1 MFNLN
6 LHSNLQTVSSEACNN
21 SASAFSQVS
30 RTLRRLGAASMAVM
44 LLANCGGGSDTQVE
58 STPLPP
64 PVQQPVVNYTG
75 PAPATPDVQNF
86 KLAVWDNLAKPD
98 RCGACHVQGQQSP
111 PFARFDDINLAYAE
125 VNNLVNTS
133 RISESELVAKVAG
146 GHNCWLSSPEACADI
161 LTTWIGNWA
170 SNEEVATT
178 IELNAPVVKIPGA
191 NKNFPTD
198 PSLFESNVY
207 PALREHCAD
216 CHQSSA
222 AIPIS
227 PYLASSDIAE
237 AYAAAT
243 AKMNLD
249 LPEDSRL
256 VARLRDE
263 FHNCWTDNC
272 RADGQALADAIR
284 AMSDAIDVTEL
295 DANLVSSHALTLY
308 DGTLATGGGRFESNL
323 IAKWEFKTASGNVAF
338 DTSGIEPALN
348 LTLSGGYEWVG
359 GNGIQLTNGKAQ
371 GSTTDSK
378 KIHDLIVSTGEFA
391 IEAWVAPAN
400 VTQEGP
406 ARIVSYSG
414 GRDRRN
420 FTLGQSLYN
429 YDMLLRHGNT
439 DTNGMPALSTRDADE
454 DLQAALQHV
463 VVNYDGVGGRQIY
476 VNGEFTDDEDDVEAA
491 GLSDWDDSFAFVLG
505 NEVSGDVPW
514 AGTIRMAAMHNRVLT
529 AEQIIKNFDA
539 GVGEKFFLLF
549 GISEIINVPQSYIVF
564 EVSQFDSYSYL
575 FTEPSMISLD
585 EGANLDGITL
595 TGIRIGVNGRESKGG
610 QVFATLNLTVDGIKA
625 ASNELGQQLS
635 SQGTIIPVQ
644 KGPIQDEFFL
654 TFEVLGDAVSVRPE
668 DEAPVAAQPVDLEP
682 QSDIGIRNFAEV
694 NASMSALTGIPS
706 SQTDVNN
713 SYQQLRQQLPSV
725 TEMQSFLASN
735 QMAITQMAIR
745 YCDVLI
751 EDTSSRA
758 SYFPSFDFGKSAN
771 SGFDSNDRAAL
782 INPLIDRMIGSG
794 LSSQPASADVSTELN
809 NLIDRLT
816 TTCSNNNSCSAQTTP
831 TVAKATCAA
840 VLASAAVV
848 MQ

>member
-6 LHSNLQTVSSEACNN
+6 SLQ
-21 SASAFSQVS
+21 
-30 RTLRRLGAASMAVM
+30 LRKPQMLAPQMQALSTRAARQIGAASIAVL
-44 LLANCGGGSDTQVE
+44 LLASCGGGSDAVVE
-58 STPLPP
+58 PTPLPP
-64 PVQQPVVNYTG
+64 PVQQPVVNYSG
-75 PAPATPDVQNF
+75 PAPATTDVQNF
-86 KLAVWDNLAKPD
+86 KLAVWDNIAKPD
-98 RCGACHVQGQQSP
+98 RCGACHVQDQQSP

-125 VNNLVNTS
+125 VNQLINTS
-133 RISESELVAKVAG
+133 RISESALVTKVAG
-146 GHNCWLSSPEACADI
+146 GHNCWESDPSACADI
-161 LTTWIGNWA
+161 LTTWISNWI
-170 SNEEVATT
+170 STEEEATT

-191 NKNFPTD
+191 NKNFPAD
-198 PSLFESNVY
+198 PGLFESTVY
-207 PALREHCAD
+207 PELRAHCAG

-222 AIPIS
+222 SIPIS
-227 PYLASSDIAE
+227 PYLASSDVAE
-237 AYAAAT
+237 AYASAT
-243 AKMNLD
+243 SKMNLD

-263 FHNCWTDNC
+263 FHNCWTENC
-272 RADGQALADAIR
+272 QADGQTLADAIR
-284 AMSDAIDVTEL
+284 TMSDAIEVTEL
-295 DANLVSSHALTLY
+295 DANLVSSHALTLF
-308 DGTLATGGGRFESNL
+308 DGTLATGGGRFENNL
-323 IAKWEFKTASGNVAF
+323 IAKWEFKTASGNTAF
-338 DTSGIEPALN
+338 DTSGVEPALN

-378 KIHDLIVSTGEFA
+378 KIHDLIVATGEFA

-420 FTLGQSLYN
+420 FTLGQTLYN
-429 YDMLLRHGNT
+429 YDMLLRHSNT

-454 DLQAALQHV
+454 DLQAAQQHV

-476 VNGEFTDDEDDVEAA
+476 VNGEFTDDVDEIEAA
-491 GLSDWDDSFAFVLG
+491 GLSDWDASFAFVLG

-514 AGTIRMAAMHNRVLT
+514 AGTIRMAAIHNRVLT
-529 AEQIIKNFDA
+529 PEQILKNFDA

-549 GISEIINVPQSYIVF
+549 GISEIINVPQSYVVF

-575 FTEPSMISLD
+575 FTEPSMLSLD
-585 EGANLDGITL
+585 DNANLDGITL

-610 QVFATLNLTVDGIKA
+610 QVFATLNLTVDGVEA
-625 ASNELGQQLS
+625 ANNELGMSLS
-635 SQGTIIPVQ
+635 TQGTIIPLQ
-644 KGPIQDEFFL
+644 KGPLQDEFFL
-654 TFEVLGDAVSVRPE
+654 TFEVLGDALSTRPAAE
-668 DEAPVAAQPVDLEP
+668 VPVAAPPVDLEP
-682 QSDIGIRNFAEV
+682 QADIGIRNFAEV
-694 NASMSALTGIPS
+694 NASMSVLTTVPS
-706 SQTDVNN
+706 SQSAVSST
-713 SYQQLRQQLPSV
+713 YLQLRQQLPSV

-751 EDTSSRA
+751 EDNSLRA
-758 SYFPSFDFGKSAN
+758 SYFPDFDFAKSAN
-771 SGFDSNDRAAL
+771 SGFNSDDRAAL

-794 LSSQPASADVSTELN
+794 LSSQPASAGVSTELN

-816 TTCSNNNSCSAQTTP
+816 TCSNNNTCSAQTTP

-840 VLASAAVV
+840 VLGSAAVV

>member
-1 MFNLN
+1 MFN
-6 LHSNLQTVSSEACNN
+6 SNSNVVYA
-21 SASAFSQVS
+21 V
-30 RTLRRLGAASMAVM
+30 RHIGAASIAIL
-44 LLANCGGGSDTQVE
+44 LLASCGGGNDTVVE
-58 STPLPP
+58 PTPLPP
-64 PVQQPVVNYTG
+64 PVQQPVVNYSG
-75 PAPATPDVQNF
+75 PAPATTDVQNF

-98 RCGACHVQGQQSP
+98 RCGACHIQDQQSP

-125 VNNLVNTS
+125 VNSLINS
-133 RISESELVAKVAG
+133 ARISESAIVTKVAG
-146 GHNCWLSSPEACADI
+146 GHNCWLSDAAACADI
-161 LTTWIGNWA
+161 MTTWIGNWV
-170 SNEEVATT
+170 STEEVATT

-191 NKNFPTD
+191 NKNFPAD
-198 PSLFESNVY
+198 PNLFESTVY
-207 PALREHCAD
+207 PQLREHCID

-227 PYLASSDIAE
+227 PYLASSDVAE

-243 AKMNLD
+243 SKMNLD
-249 LPEDSRL
+249 LPEDSRI

-263 FHNCWTDNC
+263 FHNCWTQNC
-272 RADGQALADAIR
+272 QADGQALADAIR
-284 AMSDAIDVTEL
+284 AMSDAIDVTQL
-295 DANLVSSHALTLY
+295 DANLVSSNALTLF

-323 IAKWEFKTASGNVAF
+323 IAKWEFKTASGNIAF

-371 GSTTDSK
+371 GSTTDSR
-378 KIHDLIVSTGEFA
+378 KIHDLIVATGEFA

-420 FTLGQSLYN
+420 FTLGQTLYN
-429 YDMLLRHGNT
+429 YDMLLRHDNT
-439 DTNGMPALSTRDADE
+439 DTNGMPAMSTRDADE

-476 VNGEFTDDEDDVEAA
+476 VNGEFTDDEDDIEAA

-529 AEQIIKNFDA
+529 TEQIIKNFDA

-549 GISEIINVPQSYIVF
+549 GISDIINVPQSFIVF
-564 EVSQFDSYSYL
+564 EVSQFDTYSYL

-585 EGANLDGITL
+585 ANANLDGITL
-595 TGIRIGVNGRESKGG
+595 TGIRIGVNGRESTGG
-610 QVFATLNLTVDGIKA
+610 QVFATLNLTVDGVQA
-625 ASNELGQQLS
+625 ANNELGMPLS

-654 TFEVLGDAVSVRPE
+654 TFEVLGDAVSTRPAE
-668 DEAPVAAQPVDLEP
+668 EVPVAAAPVDLAP

-694 NASMSALTGIPS
+694 NASMSALTGVSS
-706 SQTDVNN
+706 SQPDVNS
-713 SYQQLRQQLPSV
+713 SYLQLRQQLPSV
-725 TEMQSFLASN
+725 TDMQSFLASN

-745 YCDVLI
+745 YCDVLV
-751 EDTSSRA
+751 EDTTLRA
-758 SYFPSFDFGKSAN
+758 SYFPGFDFAQSAN
-771 SGFDSNDRAAL
+771 SGFDTDDRAAL
-782 INPLIDRMIGSG
+782 VNPLIDRMIGSG

-816 TTCSNNNSCSAQTTP
+816 TCSSNNTCSAQTTP

-840 VLASAAVV
+840 VLGSAAVV

>member
-1 MFNLN
+1 MVNSTSN
-6 LHSNLQTVSSEACNN
+6 SNLQTVLSKNDSTGT
-21 SASAFSQVS
+21 SMYSQAV
-30 RTLRRLGAASMAVM
+30 RHIGAASIAIL
-44 LLANCGGGSDTQVE
+44 LLASCGGGSDAIVE
-58 STPLPP
+58 PTPLPP
-64 PVQQPVVNYTG
+64 PVQQPTLNYTG
-75 PAPATPDVQNF
+75 PAPATTDVQNF
-86 KLAVWDNLAKPD
+86 KLALWDNLAKPD
-98 RCGACHVQGQQSP
+98 RCGACHIQDQQSP
-111 PFARFDDINLAYAE
+111 PFARFDDINLAYTE
-125 VNNLVNTS
+125 VNGLINTS
-133 RISESELVAKVAG
+133 RIADSALVTKVAG
-146 GHNCWLSSPEACADI
+146 GHNCWLSDASACADI
-161 LTTWIGNWA
+161 ISAWIGNWV
-170 SNEEVATT
+170 STEQVETS

-191 NKNFPTD
+191 NKNFPAD
-198 PSLFESNVY
+198 SGLFESNVY
-207 PALREHCAD
+207 PVLRAHCVD

-243 AKMNLD
+243 SKMNLD
-249 LPEDSRL
+249 LPEDSRI

-272 RADGQALADAIR
+272 QADGQALADAIQ
-284 AMSDAIDVTEL
+284 AMADAIDVTEL
-295 DANLVSSHALTLY
+295 DANLVSSNALTLF

-323 IAKWEFKTASGNVAF
+323 IAKWEFKTASGNIAF
-338 DTSGIEPALN
+338 DTSGVEPALN
-348 LTLSGGYEWVG
+348 LTLSGAYEWVG
-359 GNGIQLTNGKAQ
+359 GNGIQLTDGKAQ

-378 KIHDLIVSTGEFA
+378 KVHDLIVSTGEFA

-420 FTLGQSLYN
+420 FTLGQTLYN

-476 VNGEFTDDEDDVEAA
+476 VNGESTDDHDTIEAA
-491 GLSDWDDSFAFVLG
+491 GLGDWDDSFAFVLG

-529 AEQIIKNFDA
+529 SEQIVKNFDA

-549 GISEIINVPQSYIVF
+549 GVSEIINVPQSYIVF

-585 EGANLDGITL
+585 ANANLDGITL
-595 TGIRIGVNGRESKGG
+595 TGIRIGVNGRESRGG
-610 QVFATLNLTVDGIKA
+610 QVFATLNLTVDGVEA
-625 ASNELGQQLS
+625 ASNDLGQQLS
-635 SQGTIIPVQ
+635 AQGTIIPVQ
-644 KGPIQDEFFL
+644 KGPVQDEFFL
-654 TFEVLGDAVSVRPE
+654 TFEVFGDAVSLRPTA
-668 DEAPVAAQPVDLEP
+668 DMPLAAQPVDLAP

-694 NASMSALTGIPS
+694 NASMAALTGVSS
-706 SQTDVNN
+706 SQVDVNA
-713 SYQQLRQQLPSV
+713 SYQQLRQQLPSI
-725 TEMQSFLASN
+725 TDMQSFLASN

-745 YCDVLI
+745 YCDVMV
-751 EDTSSRA
+751 EDNSLRA
-758 SYFPSFDFGKSAN
+758 SYFPQFDFNKSAN
-771 SGFDSNDRAAL
+771 ESLGTNERAAL
-782 INPLIDRMIGSG
+782 VNPLIDRMIGSG

-816 TTCSNNNSCSAQTTP
+816 TCSNSNSCSAQTIP

-840 VLASAAVV
+840 VLGSAAVV

>member
-1 MFNLN
+1 MFNSISN
-6 LHSNLQTVSSEACNN
+6 SNLQTMLSTSY
-21 SASAFSQVS
+21 SGGASRYFQAV
-30 RTLRRLGAASMAVM
+30 RHIGAASIAIL
-44 LLANCGGGSDTQVE
+44 LLASCGGGSDTSVE
-58 STPLPP
+58 LTPLPP
-64 PVQQPVVNYTG
+64 PVQQPALNYTG
-75 PAPATPDVQNF
+75 PAPATTDVQNF
-86 KLAVWDNLAKPD
+86 KLALWDNLAKPD
-98 RCGACHVQGQQSP
+98 RCGACHIQDQQSP

-125 VNNLVNTS
+125 VNGLINTS
-133 RISESELVAKVAG
+133 RIADSALVTKVAG
-146 GHNCWLSSPEACADI
+146 GHNCWLSDASACADI
-161 LTTWIGNWA
+161 ISTWIGNWV
-170 SNEEVATT
+170 STEQVATS
-178 IELNAPVVKIPGA
+178 IELNAPMVKIPGA
-191 NKNFPTD
+191 NKNFPAD
-198 PSLFESNVY
+198 SGLFASNVY
-207 PALREHCAD
+207 PVLFAHCVD

-243 AKMNLD
+243 SKMNLD
-249 LPEDSRL
+249 LPEDSRI

-272 RADGQALADAIR
+272 QADSQALAVAIQ
-284 AMSDAIDVTEL
+284 AMADAIDVTEL
-295 DANLVSSHALTLY
+295 DANLVSSHALTLF

-323 IAKWEFKTASGNVAF
+323 IAKWEFKTASGNIAY
-338 DTSGIEPALN
+338 DTSGVEPALN
-348 LTLSGGYEWVG
+348 LTLSGAYEWVG
-359 GNGIQLTNGKAQ
+359 GNGIQLTDGKAQ

-378 KIHDLIVSTGEFA
+378 KVHDLIVSTGEFA

-420 FTLGQSLYN
+420 FTLGQTLYN

-476 VNGEFTDDEDDVEAA
+476 VNGESTDDQDTIEAA

-529 AEQIIKNFDA
+529 SEQIVKNFDA

-549 GISEIINVPQSYIVF
+549 GVSEIINVPQSYIVF

-585 EGANLDGITL
+585 ANANLDGITL
-595 TGIRIGVNGRESKGG
+595 TGVRIGVNGRESKGG
-610 QVFATLNLTVDGIKA
+610 QVFATLNLTVDGLQA
-625 ASNELGQQLS
+625 ASNDLGQQLS
-635 SQGTIIPVQ
+635 AQGTIIPVQ
-644 KGPIQDEFFL
+644 KGPVQDEFFL
-654 TFEVLGDAVSVRPE
+654 TFEVLGDAVSLRPTA
-668 DEAPVAAQPVDLEP
+668 DIPVAAQPVDLAP

-694 NASMSALTGIPS
+694 NASMAALTGVSS
-706 SQTDVNN
+706 SQVDVNAT
-713 SYQQLRQQLPSV
+713 YQQLRQQLPSI
-725 TEMQSFLASN
+725 TDMQSFLASN

-745 YCDVLI
+745 YCDVMVENNSL
-751 EDTSSRA
+751 RA
-758 SYFPSFDFGKSAN
+758 SYFPQFDFTMSANNSFDA
-771 SGFDSNDRAAL
+771 NDRAAL
-782 INPLIDRMIGSG
+782 VNPLIDRMIGSG
-794 LSSQPASADVSTELN
+794 LSSQPASADVSAELN

-816 TTCSNNNSCSAQTTP
+816 TCSNSNSCSAQTIP

-840 VLASAAVV
+840 VLGSAAVV

>member
-1 MFNLN
+1 MFN
-6 LHSNLQTVSSEACNN
+6 STPYSILQSVSIDTSIKQ
-21 SASAFSQVS
+21 SSAF
-30 RTLRRLGAASMAVM
+30 RRLGAASMAIL
-44 LLANCGGGSDTQVE
+44 LLANCGGGSDAQVE

-86 KLAVWDNLAKPD
+86 KLSVWDNLAKPD
-98 RCGACHVQGQQSP
+98 RCGACHIQDQQSP
-111 PFARFDDINLAYAE
+111 PFVRFDDINLAYAE
-125 VNNLVNTS
+125 VNNLINS
-133 RISESELVAKVAG
+133 SSISESELVTKVAG

-178 IELNAPVVKIPGA
+178 IELKAPVVKIPGA
-191 NKNFPTD
+191 NKNFPSD
-198 PSLFESNVY
+198 SGLFESSVY

-284 AMSDAIDVTEL
+284 AMSDAIDLTEL

-308 DGTLATGGGRFESNL
+308 DGTLASGGGRFESNL
-323 IAKWEFKTASGNVAF
+323 IAKWEFKTASGNIAF

-359 GNGIQLTNGKAQ
+359 GNGIQLTDGKAQ

-439 DTNGMPALSTRDADE
+439 DTNGMPMLSTRDADE

-476 VNGEFTDDEDDVEAA
+476 VNGKFTDDEDDVETA

-529 AEQIIKNFDA
+529 AEQIVKNFDA

-585 EGANLDGITL
+585 KGANLDGITL
-595 TGIRIGVNGRESKGG
+595 TGIRIGVNGRESGGG
-610 QVFATLNLTVDGIKA
+610 QVFATLNLTVDGGEA

-644 KGPIQDEFFL
+644 KGPVQDEFFL
-654 TFEVLGDAVSVRPE
+654 TFEVLGDAVSVRQE

-694 NASMSALTGIPS
+694 NASMSALTGVPS
-706 SQTDVNN
+706 SQTAVNN
-713 SYQQLRQQLPSV
+713 TYLQLRQQLPSV

-751 EDTSSRA
+751 EDSSLRA

-782 INPLIDRMIGSG
+782 VNPLIDRMIGSG
-794 LSSQPASADVSTELN
+794 LSSQPASADVTTELN

>member
-1 MFNLN
+1 MLN
-6 LHSNLQTVSSEACNN
+6 ATSNANLQTARGQHRIRNTSGYSPAVRAI
-21 SASAFSQVS
+21 
-30 RTLRRLGAASMAVM
+30 RHIGAASIAIL
-44 LLANCGGGSDTQVE
+44 LLASCGGGSATKVE
-58 STPLPP
+58 PTPLPP
-64 PVQQPVVNYTG
+64 PVQQPSLNYAG
-75 PAPATPDVQNF
+75 PAPATTDVQNF
-86 KLAVWDNLAKPD
+86 KLALWDNIAKPD
-98 RCGACHVQGQQSP
+98 RCGACHVQDQQSP

-125 VNNLVNTS
+125 VNRLINSS
-133 RISESELVAKVAG
+133 RIAESELVSKVGG
-146 GHNCWLSSPEACADI
+146 GHNCWLSDASACADI
-161 LTTWIGNWA
+161 LTTWIGNWVTT
-170 SNEEVATT
+170 EELATN
-178 IELNAPVVKIPGA
+178 IELTVPVVKIPGA
-191 NKNFPTD
+191 NKNFPAD
-198 PSLFESNVY
+198 SGLFESNVY
-207 PALREHCAD
+207 PLLRAHCVD

-237 AYAAAT
+237 AYAAST
-243 AKMNLD
+243 SKMNLD
-249 LPEDSRL
+249 LPEDSRI

-272 RADGQALADAIR
+272 GTDGQALADAIQ
-284 AMSDAIDVTEL
+284 AMADAIDVTQL
-295 DANLVSSHALTLY
+295 DANLVSSNALTLF
-308 DGTLATGGGRFESNL
+308 DGTLATGGGRFETNL
-323 IAKWEFKTASGNVAF
+323 IAKWEFKTASGNIAF
-338 DTSGIEPALN
+338 DTSGVEPALN
-348 LTLSGGYEWVG
+348 LTLSGAYEWVG
-359 GNGIQLTNGKAQ
+359 GNGIQLTDGKAQ

-406 ARIVSYSG
+406 ARIISYSG

-420 FTLGQSLYN
+420 FTLGQTLYN
-429 YDMLLRHGNT
+429 YDMLLRHENT

-476 VNGEFTDDEDDVEAA
+476 VNGEFTDDQDDIEAA

-529 AEQIIKNFDA
+529 SEQIVKNVDA

-549 GISEIINVPQSYIVF
+549 GISQIINVPQSYIVF

-585 EGANLDGITL
+585 ANANLDGITL
-595 TGIRIGVNGRESKGG
+595 TAIRIGVNGRESKGG
-610 QVFATLNLTVDGIKA
+610 QVFATLNLTVDGEEA

-635 SQGTIIPVQ
+635 PQGTIIPVQ

-654 TFEVLGDAVSVRPE
+654 TFEVLGDAVSLRPTAE
-668 DEAPVAAQPVDLEP
+668 TPVAAQPVDLAP

-694 NASMSALTGIPS
+694 NASMAVLTGVS
-706 SQTDVNN
+706 SSHPDIN
-713 SYQQLRQQLPSV
+713 STYQQLRQQLPSV
-725 TEMQSFLASN
+725 TEIQSFLASN

-751 EDTSSRA
+751 ESDNISA
-758 SYFPSFDFGKSAN
+758 EYFPNSDFNQSAN
-771 SGFDSNDRAAL
+771 SGFSPADRSAL
-782 INPLIDRMIGSG
+782 INPLIDRMIGNG

-816 TTCSNNNSCSAQTTP
+816 TCSNNNSCSAQTTS

-840 VLASAAVV
+840 VLGSAAVV
-848 MQ
+848 LQ